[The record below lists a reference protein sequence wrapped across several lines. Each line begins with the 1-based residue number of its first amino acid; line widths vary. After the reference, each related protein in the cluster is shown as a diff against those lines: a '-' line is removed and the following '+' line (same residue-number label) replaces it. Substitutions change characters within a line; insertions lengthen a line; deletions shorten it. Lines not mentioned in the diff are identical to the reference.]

1 MQTTNTASFG
11 ATSGN
16 KVADAAFFE
25 VRGRAR
31 NFCEIKSNQNG
42 RSLFLP
48 TQALNDEEKLRYY
61 LVTRTR
67 VSPEVVARVVAPLL
81 PPPSALSP
89 ASLTGPLWA
98 LSGGVK
104 PYALQLCESAKAVAD
119 GSGHVGPLKPAHLVE
134 AWRRMAAEGR
144 AGPPQ

>member
-1 MQTTNTASFG
+1 MEGTRVS
-11 ATSGN
+11 
-16 KVADAAFFE
+16 
-25 VRGRAR
+25 
-31 NFCEIKSNQNG
+31 NFCKNQIQKAR
-42 RSLFLP
+42 RSLTLP
-48 TQALNDEEKLRYY
+48 TQALSDEEKLRYY

-81 PPPSALSP
+81 PPPSALPP

-98 LSGGVK
+98 LSGGAK
-104 PYALQLCESAKAVAD
+104 TYALQLCESAKAVAD